1 MEGRRVESPDLLKTL
16 ALSKCRTGRRDGSMK
31 GNTIAKV
38 RPMML
43 MGEEGEGEKVSDSW
57 FAMQLHTHKFGRHKV
72 RAREALALMR

>member
-1 MEGRRVESPDLLKTL
+1 
-16 ALSKCRTGRRDGSMK
+16 MK